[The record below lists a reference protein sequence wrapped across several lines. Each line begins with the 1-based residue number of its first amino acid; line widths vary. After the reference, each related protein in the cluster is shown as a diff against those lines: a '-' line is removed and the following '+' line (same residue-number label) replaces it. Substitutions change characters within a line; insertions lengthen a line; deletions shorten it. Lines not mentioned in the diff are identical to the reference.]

1 MPNPNLNSNSDEL
14 ELLLQLLPNR
24 IKQIISAENK
34 QSILLEVVL
43 DLGRYPEIRFTKG
56 SSIFLDEVVSR
67 EEIDFIC
74 HNVGGFSSENRAG
87 IESTLH
93 RISGI
98 RNRKSE
104 IIGLTCRVGRTL
116 SGTVELI
123 KDLLQKNKSN
133 VSLIY
138 QTLN

>member
-1 MPNPNLNSNSDEL
+1 M
-14 ELLLQLLPNR
+14 
-24 IKQIISAENK
+24 
-34 QSILLEVVL
+34 
-43 DLGRYPEIRFTKG
+43 
-56 SSIFLDEVVSR
+56 DEVVSR

-123 KDLLQKNKSN
+123 KDLSSFSRKK
-133 VSLIY
+133 LILFLKIIKI
-138 QTLN
+138 QL